1 MSPHDGVVMRTILG
15 GRREKGEFLE
25 PLLQIFEKLLINF
38 LLYNLESLHYDFS
51 CSEL

>member
-1 MSPHDGVVMRTILG
+1 MRTILG

-25 PLLQIFEKLLINF
+25 PLLQIFEKIFEKLLINF
-38 LLYNLESLHYDFS
+38 LLYNLESLHHDFS